1 MSKLKEI
8 YEIDRRILKSD
19 SIRYS
24 PAETST
30 INTPNSQI
38 YINIPRKDSVISLM
52 NSYLDLNF
60 EVIKRADIS
69 RYGNGNDIRLVNLAP
84 IALFS
89 NFKLT
94 TSSGKH
100 LEDISH
106 AHLVSLMYKLLTSSK
121 NSDDLSIRFDRS
133 RARRQDEMTDNE
145 RVKGKYHV
153 RIMLKD
159 VFGFAEHQEKATFGL
174 GYKLTLTR
182 NKDEAVID
190 KVASIA
196 ECRIKIDH
204 IHWSVPHYTPSMS
217 HQGIMS
223 KQILNKTP
231 TELRYVER
239 SFFMKEVNN
248 QNVWNFE
255 LGSQE
260 NMNVPIWIVIGFQQ
274 QDRQD
279 NQKLNNDTFCRLPV
293 VSAQC
298 VIGAE
303 KYPDA
308 GILSNYDDDDYSQ
321 GYHQIKEAFEALTK
335 HDILQPYISEEDFR
349 SSNAAANDVGYNL
362 YVFDIRYQKNYT
374 ASQPIKVEFKFDGV
388 VPNNINGYALVLTN
402 KLVCKSSD
410 GQRHFDLISLKFNF
424 FITLS
429 FSFIVKSVLF
439 NNDSLYLSFKLSRR

>member
-1 MSKLKEI
+1 MFKLNEN
-8 YEIDRRILKSD
+8 YEIDRRNLKCD
-19 SIRYS
+19 YIRYS

-38 YINIPRKDSVISLM
+38 YINIPREDSVISLM

-60 EVIKRADIS
+60 EIIKRADNS
-69 RYGNGNDIRLVNLAP
+69 RYGNGNDIRLINLGP
-84 IALFS
+84 ITLFS

-106 AHLVSLMYKLLTSSK
+106 AHLVSLMYKLITSSK
-121 NSDDLSIRFDRS
+121 NSNDLSIGFDHS
-133 RARRQDEMTDNE
+133 RDRRRDELALNKNI
-145 RVKGKYHV
+145 KGKYHLK
-153 RIMLKD
+153 ILLKD

-182 NKDEAVID
+182 IKDDSVLD
-190 KVASIA
+190 KANGIA
-196 ECRIKIDH
+196 DARIKIAH
-204 IHWSVPHYTPSMS
+204 IHLYVPHYTPSITQ
-217 HQGIMS
+217 QGIMS

-239 SFFMKEVNN
+239 SVFMKQVNN

-260 NMNVPIWIVIGFQQ
+260 NMNVPIWIIIGFQQ

-279 NQKLNNDTFCRLPV
+279 SQNLNNDTFYRLPV

-298 VIGAE
+298 IIGTE

-308 GILSNYDDDDYSQ
+308 GILLNYDDDDYSQ
-321 GYHQIKEAFEALTK
+321 GYHQIKEAFKALTK
-335 HDILQPYISEEDFR
+335 DNILQPYISDDNFR
-349 SSNAAANDVGYNL
+349 TSNVAANDVGYNL
-362 YVFDIRYQKNYT
+362 YVFDIRYQKDFTN
-374 ASQPIKVEFKFDGV
+374 SQPIKVEFKFDGV
-388 VPNNINGYALVLTN
+388 VPNDINGYALVLTN
-402 KLVCKSSD
+402 KLVSISSD
-410 GQRHFDLISLKFNF
+410 GQRHFDLI
-424 FITLS
+424 
-429 FSFIVKSVLF
+429 
-439 NNDSLYLSFKLSRR
+439 